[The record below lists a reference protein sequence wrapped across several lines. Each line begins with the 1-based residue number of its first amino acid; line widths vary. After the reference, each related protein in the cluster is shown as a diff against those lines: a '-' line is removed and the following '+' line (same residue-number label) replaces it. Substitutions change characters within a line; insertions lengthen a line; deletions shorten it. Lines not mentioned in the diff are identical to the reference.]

1 MKHFVKFLI
10 NKLNFKIDIE
20 NDILDKLNIAFKHN
34 KKEIILLINQ
44 YKDTSFDFLKKLD
57 IFREIL
63 SKTQLNQYEID
74 LLYVLLL
81 SKNLR
86 KIYRNNGL
94 SDDLFFNTLE
104 DIKFKVDECILVKKV
119 VGTFVVSWYRA
130 FFDLTLFS
138 FGRLQYQICEFS
150 LDYEDIKANDLSLN
164 IHIPRNGQRLEPKLI
179 DESLEQA
186 TNFFKD
192 KFKKE
197 DLIFRCYSWL
207 LNPYNKTFLNKNSN
221 IVKFSERFK
230 IVKTVYENDYKELW
244 RIFDSEY
251 KNVEDL
257 KDTSSLTHGYIEM
270 VKNGVKFGE
279 SFGYFKINN

>member
-1 MKHFVKFLI
+1 MLQTHLTMKHFVKFLL
-10 NKLNFKIDIE
+10 NKLNFKSDIK
-20 NDILDKLNIAFKHN
+20 NNILEKLNVAFKYD
-34 KKEIILLINQ
+34 KKDIILLVNQ

-63 SKTQLNQYEID
+63 SKTRLNQYEID
-74 LLYVLLL
+74 LLYILLL
-81 SKNLR
+81 SKKLR
-86 KIYRNNGL
+86 KIYKNNGL
-94 SDDLFFNTLE
+94 SDDLFFSTIE

-138 FGRLQYQICEFS
+138 FGRLQYQVCEFS
-150 LDYEDIKANDLSLN
+150 LNYEDIKANDLSLN

-197 DLIFRCYSWL
+197 DLIFRCCSWL
-207 LNPYNKTFLNKNSN
+207 LNPCNKTFLNLNSN
-221 IVKFSERFK
+221 IVKFSKRFK
-230 IVKTVYENDYKELW
+230 ISVKQGGNSLSKYI
-244 RIFDSEY
+244 IF
-251 KNVEDL
+251 
-257 KDTSSLTHGYIEM
+257 
-270 VKNGVKFGE
+270 
-279 SFGYFKINN
+279 

>member
-1 MKHFVKFLI
+1 M
-10 NKLNFKIDIE
+10 
-20 NDILDKLNIAFKHN
+20 
-34 KKEIILLINQ
+34 
-44 YKDTSFDFLKKLD
+44 
-57 IFREIL
+57 
-63 SKTQLNQYEID
+63 
-74 LLYVLLL
+74 
-81 SKNLR
+81 
-86 KIYRNNGL
+86 
-94 SDDLFFNTLE
+94 
-104 DIKFKVDECILVKKV
+104 

-138 FGRLQYQICEFS
+138 FGRLQYQVCEFS
-150 LDYEDIKANDLSLN
+150 LNYEDIKANDLSLN

-197 DLIFRCYSWL
+197 DLIFRCCSWL
-207 LNPYNKTFLNKNSN
+207 LNPCNKTFLNLNSN
-221 IVKFSERFK
+221 IVKFSKRFK
-230 IVKTVYENDYKELW
+230 IIKTIYENDYKELW